1 MSKWAFG
8 LQMTK
13 YTQYF
18 KKYMIFSKTCLI
30 EIDFFDIIKHTFEIT
45 LKQQQ
50 EKRKQKNEKM
60 KKNI

>member
-1 MSKWAFG
+1 
-8 LQMTK
+8 MTK

-50 EKRKQKNEKM
+50 EKRKQKNEKKHL
-60 KKNI
+60 KKRIPKKRKK